1 MKYYDQLLEQMTNYY
16 INLVACAPDQ
26 ASDVMIRLRVL
37 AAQLDTY
44 CQEVEETA
52 RQAFFLTATGE
63 ALERTPPCVG

>member
-44 CQEVEETA
+44 CPVSYTH
-52 RQAFFLTATGE
+52 LTLPTMAT
-63 ALERTPPCVG
+63 V